1 MNVPTFM
8 GDTKERQVK
17 HMYIPEIISHY
28 LKRERERLRE
38 KKGIKQRGAGWV
50 QVGRQYQLAW
60 SGKVFLGR

>member
-1 MNVPTFM
+1 
-8 GDTKERQVK
+8 
-17 HMYIPEIISHY
+17 MYIPEIISHY